1 MFVYWNS
8 CDFTGIRTILYIC
21 ILASAGFKNVTAEVS
36 CERKSTTTLVQ
47 DCHKHEASNRK
58 YGVSM
63 RFHGICTPI
72 PAWIEVPKMIETF
85 LGKHRKVSHFF
96 KQLDCWL

>member
-36 CERKSTTTLVQ
+36 CDLKVPLPLYRTVTNM
-47 DCHKHEASNRK
+47 KHPTQNTAFPC
-58 YGVSM
+58 VSM
-63 RFHGICTPI
+63 AFVYRYLKTCLDRSSQNDSNI
-72 PAWIEVPKMIETF
+72 P
-85 LGKHRKVSHFF
+85 GKT
-96 KQLDCWL
+96 